1 MERQYRESGRNER
14 HGGGRGRMQGSGG
27 EWYGGG
33 ARGESRHQRWAG
45 DRDREYS
52 GSGDLWDEDIG
63 EYRASAREPAAWYGE
78 GRERSWGGRNQE
90 RGQGGDDFSRSQR
103 YRSGGDQSSFRAGSR
118 SGEYGDYSDL
128 GGDTHSGAYRNYG
141 SLRNS
146 GRSTGSYGDQG
157 YRTGESGGWRGDGG
171 LGRGYRDDYESTQRS
186 QPYRYGSRYGD
197 SDASGNYSNRGQ
209 SFRGHGPKN
218 YTRSDDRIREDLNEQ
233 LMDAD
238 DIDASDVS
246 IEVKD
251 GVVTLSGNVEQRW
264 IKHRIEDMADDCSG
278 VKDVRNEIRV
288 QSRSDWPY
296 DKQQVSGGLGSTAS
310 SQGSSATSGGV
321 SSSSRSQTG
330 TSAH

>member
-1 MERQYRESGRNER
+1 MERQHQQGSGRNEGYGNSR
-14 HGGGRGRMQGSGG
+14 ERMRGLGG
-27 EWYGGG
+27 EWYGRD
-33 ARGESRHQRWAG
+33 ARGESRHQRSAG
-45 DRDREYS
+45 DQDRGYS
-52 GSGDLWDEDIG
+52 ASGDLWEEDLGDYGSYG
-63 EYRASAREPAAWYGE
+63 EYGSGRDQSRAGQGYR
-78 GRERSWGGRNQE
+78 
-90 RGQGGDDFSRSQR
+90 RGQGSGEGEFSRNQR
-103 YRSGGDQSSFRAGSR
+103 FRSGGDQSSFRAGSR
-118 SGEYGDYSDL
+118 SGDYGEYGDL
-128 GGDTHSGAYRNYG
+128 GGGSDTRSGAYRDHD

-146 GRSTGSYGDQG
+146 GRSTGSYGDEG

-171 LGRGYRDDYESTQRS
+171 LGRGYRGDHESTQRS
-186 QPYRYGSRYGD
+186 QPHRYGSQYGD
-197 SDASGNYSNRGQ
+197 SGNRGQ
-209 SFRGHGPKN
+209 SFRGRGPKN

-238 DIDASDVS
+238 DVDASDVS

-264 IKHRIEDMADDCSG
+264 IKHRIEDMAGDCSG

-310 SQGSSATSGGV
+310 SQGTSATSGGV

>member
-1 MERQYRESGRNER
+1 MERQHQQGSGRNER
-14 HGGGRGRMQGSGG
+14 YGGGRERMRGLGG
-27 EWYGGG
+27 EWYGRD
-33 ARGESRHQRWAG
+33 ARGQSRHQRWTG
-45 DRDREYS
+45 DQDQDRDYS
-52 GSGDLWDEDIG
+52 ASGDLWEEDLGDYGGYG
-63 EYRASAREPAAWYGE
+63 EYGSGRDQSWASQGYR
-78 GRERSWGGRNQE
+78 
-90 RGQGGDDFSRSQR
+90 RGQGSDEGEFSRSQR
-103 YRSGGDQSSFRAGSR
+103 YRSGGDHSSFRAGSR
-118 SGEYGDYSDL
+118 SGDYGEYGDL
-128 GGDTHSGAYRNYG
+128 AGGGDTRSGAYRNYG
-141 SLRNS
+141 SSSLRNS
-146 GRSTGSYGDQG
+146 GRSTGSYGDTG

-171 LGRGYRDDYESTQRS
+171 LGRGWRGDYESSQRGGQS
-186 QPYRYGSRYGD
+186 GRYGSQYGD
-197 SDASGNYSNRGQ
+197 YGNRGQ
-209 SFRGHGPKN
+209 SFRGRGPKN

-238 DIDASDVS
+238 DVDASDVS

-251 GVVTLSGNVEQRW
+251 GVVTLSGSVEQRW

-310 SQGSSATSGGV
+310 SQGTSATSGGV

>member
-1 MERQYRESGRNER
+1 MERQYREGGREER
-14 HGGGRGRMQGSGG
+14 HGSGRGRMQGSGD
-27 EWYGGG
+27 WYGRD

-45 DRDREYS
+45 DRDRGYS
-52 GSGDLWDEDIG
+52 DSGDLWDEDFG
-63 EYRASAREPAAWYGE
+63 DYRAGGGESGSWYGSE

-90 RGQGGDDFSRSQR
+90 SGQGSEDFSRSQR

-118 SGEYGDYSDL
+118 SGDQGDYSDL
-128 GGDTHSGAYRNYG
+128 SGDTRSGAYRNYG

-146 GRSTGSYGDQG
+146 GRSTGSYGDEG

-171 LGRGYRDDYESTQRS
+171 LGRGYRGDYESTQRS
-186 QPYRYGSRYGD
+186 QPYRYGSRYGE
-197 SDASGNYSNRGQ
+197 SGDRGQ
-209 SFRGHGPKN
+209 SFRGRGPKN

-238 DIDASDVS
+238 DVDASDVS

-296 DKQQVSGGLGSTAS
+296 DKQQVSGGLGGTAS